1 VNFYPRHI
9 GDYLRNT
16 AHLSLLEHGVFT
28 RLMDVYYT
36 REGPIPDDQAARLI
50 GVRSKEER
58 EALAAVLQEFFVRD
72 ADAWRQS
79 RCDQEIEQFKDK
91 QRKAKAS
98 AEARWAHTE
107 RNANASPNAM
117 RTHSEGNAPSN
128 QEPITKEE
136 DSGRSAIA
144 EPTAKPLSVK
154 DLVAEGVDRQVAS
167 DWLVLRK
174 AKRLP
179 LTATAWAET
188 KAEGL
193 KVGLDAAQTVAHAVG
208 SNWAGFK
215 ASWHDR
221 DKATGRPGAARSD
234 QVGVI
239 V

>member
-117 RTHSEGNAPSN
+117 RTHSE
-128 QEPITKEE
+128 
-136 DSGRSAIA
+136 
-144 EPTAKPLSVK
+144 TAKPLSVK

-234 QVGVI
+234 QFGVI